1 MAKADTD
8 DRAVMV
14 LTREAERMRDAAERV
29 SLVVRAMALRRGV
42 AICPR
47 EVAQEDIDLFP

>member
-1 MAKADTD
+1 MPKSNVD

-29 SLVVRAMALRRGV
+29 ALVVRAMALRRGIGPRPV
-42 AICPR
+42 ADQD
-47 EVAQEDIDLFP
+47 VDLLT